1 MNRAFGA
8 TQERQLRTGDWV
20 ILVVAILI
28 CIGALGFYLY
38 SERKADMSHEITCV
52 FLISAVERSAWES
65 EGENWIALGDRLRS
79 ENGTV
84 VLGTVER
91 IEEKAHVRATV
102 RKGTPTWEAHPHL
115 IDLEITVR
123 MRVTERTGDGLR
135 AGDLRMAAGGRGNYR
150 FGRYLSPAELIVL
163 EERGS

>member
-1 MNRAFGA
+1 MNRSFGV
-8 TQERQLRTGDWV
+8 TQERRLRTGDWV
-20 ILVVAILI
+20 ILLAAILI
-28 CIGALGFYLY
+28 CLGALGFYLY

-91 IEEKAHVRATV
+91 IEEKEHVRATV
-102 RKGTPTWEAHPHL
+102 RKGKPVWESHPHL

-123 MRVTERTGDGLR
+123 MQVTERTGDGLR
-135 AGDLRMAAGGRGNYR
+135 AGDLRMAAGGRGSYR
-150 FGRYLSPAELIVL
+150 FGRYLAPAELVAL
-163 EERGS
+163 EESDS